1 MKTQAI
7 CVSAL
12 LRLSQAYRRRVTR
25 LLRRDALLYFQ
36 RHTVQMMYRVVGQA
50 LADAKSD
57 LHPRDYLNFFC
68 LATVEPGNEHHRK
81 SYIYVHA
88 KVRRLPVHLTDRQQT
103 AWFRRLLMSIP
114 GPSRIRL

>member
-1 MKTQAI
+1 MP
-7 CVSAL
+7 
-12 LRLSQAYRRRVTR
+12 R

-36 RHTVQMMYRVVGQA
+36 RHTVQMMYRVVGRA

-68 LATVEPGNEHHRK
+68 LAAVEPGNEHHRK

-88 KVRRLPVHLTDRQQT
+88 KVRRPPDREQ
-103 AWFRRLLMSIP
+103 AGCLSE
-114 GPSRIRL
+114 PSRICLRAHKLQRSALHHT